1 MGCGVLLRRATAGS
15 GGRAGAHLAC
25 AARRVGSQAVRYA
38 ATVPGIYGDTIALVA
53 ELAISFILMYAILFA
68 SGHEVLA
75 PYTHYFARLAKE
87 IMRRV
92 RSTSTSRRDA
102 GCRQS
107 ACLEETCRPRQG
119 RVVDFACLDGFVQSD
134 NGEDIQLELFLGMLR

>member
-1 MGCGVLLRRATAGS
+1 LWDAVFY
-15 GGRAGAHLAC
+15 C
-25 AARRVGSQAVRYA
+25 AAQLLGAVAGVALASLVLQGAPAHKAVCYA
-38 ATVPGIYGDTIALVA
+38 AAAPGIYGDTIALIA

-75 PYTHYFARLAKE
+75 PYTHYFARLVKE

-92 RSTSTSRRDA
+92 RSTSTSRRGA
-102 GCRQS
+102 GYRQS

-119 RVVDFACLDGFVQSD
+119 RVVDFACLDGFVRSD
-134 NGEDIQLELFLGMLR
+134 NGEDIQLELF